1 MGLEELELEPSANYS
16 FPCGHWWLL
25 PWQGVGLEPKGLEA
39 ELSTRSGFSGGLPC
53 PPPWSGGGSRARHCY
68 GLGLRWS
75 TLERLGTLKSAASVL
90 RLGASN
96 SIFKSRVSVSYNSLV
111 HTVISPTG
119 FSS

>member
-1 MGLEELELEPSANYS
+1 MQTIAFLVGTGGSCLGRGWGLSQRGWKQSLVQEVASLGACHAHHL
-16 FPCGHWWLL
+16 
-25 PWQGVGLEPKGLEA
+25 
-39 ELSTRSGFSGGLPC
+39 GG
-53 PPPWSGGGSRARHCY
+53 GGGSRARHCY
-68 GLGLRWS
+68 GLGLCWS